1 MVNDGDVAV
10 IDGDLGGD
18 VLHSNTPLDGM
29 DYNAVGVV
37 TTMKNMENSDGKY
50 SKGVTVKDGSLVISS
65 LVDHK
70 LSLGDKVGSL
80 VEVVIE

>member
-1 MVNDGDVAV
+1 M
-10 IDGDLGGD
+10 
-18 VLHSNTPLDGM
+18 
-29 DYNAVGVV
+29 GVV

-50 SKGVTVKDGSLVISS
+50 SKGVTVKDSSLVISS